1 MNEFENQLR
10 KALLRKEPSPLFT
23 TRLLEM
29 LVVRETH
36 DMSWMKTLRL
46 LSVSPRLRWAAVG
59 VLTCM
64 LIGLGQLGYQRIER
78 HRRAQVEG
86 ERAKEQLVL
95 ALKITNEK
103 LSIVQKKLLRIRNKE
118 TLDRVER

>member
-1 MNEFENQLR
+1 MNKFENQLR
-10 KALLRKEPSPLFT
+10 KALSRKEPSALFT
-23 TRLLEM
+23 TRILATLA
-29 LVVRETH
+29 VREKH
-36 DMSWMKTLRL
+36 DVSWMKTLRL
-46 LSVSPRLRWAAVG
+46 LSVSPSLRWAAVG
-59 VLTCM
+59 VLACLLM
-64 LIGLGQLGYQRIER
+64 GLGQLGYQRFER

-103 LSIVQKKLLRIRNKE
+103 LSIVQKKLSRIQNKE